1 MQALIGWNW
10 SRDTKSDDGYQ
21 TISAVLC
28 DILRFIL
35 RQRPGN
41 EQALKLN
48 LIGIYQSL
56 LLPVVGVSG
65 AKAVVVVVAAVA
77 LGDKMIGVLSTAV
90 ALPNTT
96 NCSSFVPLTSVNF
109 STIVLFVE
117 FADGS
122 KIMSKSNPTLPL
134 KICLILMPTKRG
146 NVLLQNSTMMKV
158 ISCIKPRDLGELRSL

>member
-1 MQALIGWNW
+1 MWYSSFHFEAKAKKRASVKVKLI
-10 SRDTKSDDGYQ
+10 
-21 TISAVLC
+21 V
-28 DILRFIL
+28 
-35 RQRPGN
+35 
-41 EQALKLN
+41 
-48 LIGIYQSL
+48 IYQSL

-65 AKAVVVVVAAVA
+65 AKAVVVAAVA
-77 LGDKMIGVLSTAV
+77 LGNKMTGVLSTAV

-96 NCSSFVPLTSVNF
+96 NCSSFVPLASVNF

-134 KICLILMPTKRG
+134 KICLTLMPTKRG